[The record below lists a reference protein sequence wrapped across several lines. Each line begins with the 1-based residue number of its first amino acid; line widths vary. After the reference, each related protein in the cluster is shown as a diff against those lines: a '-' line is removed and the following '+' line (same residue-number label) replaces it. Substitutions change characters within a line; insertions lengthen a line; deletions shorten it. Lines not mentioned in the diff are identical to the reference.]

1 MILNF
6 IGITLVTILS
16 LVGLTAIISFIRIYG
31 EVKRDVKYARVRVEW
46 ESDCVTYKVIP
57 YLDEKTLNLVLSLTA
72 TATMREE
79 TSTEVGAQR
88 PGAKRLVQDK
98 VKAVTVVHSNWPRPS
113 DGRDDEAQ

>member
-16 LVGLTAIISFIRIYG
+16 LIGLTTLISFIRIYG
-31 EVKRDVKYARVRVEW
+31 EVKRDVKYARVRIEW

-79 TSTEVGAQR
+79 TEGS
-88 PGAKRLVQDK
+88 AKRLVQDK
-98 VKAVTVVHSNWPRPS
+98 VKAVTVVHNNWPRPS
-113 DGRDDEAQ
+113 DGSTEGE

>member
-16 LVGLTAIISFIRIYG
+16 LIGLTTIYSLIKIYG
-31 EVKRDVKYARVRVEW
+31 EVKRDVKYARVRIEW
-46 ESDCVTYKVIP
+46 ESDCVTYKAVS
-57 YLDEKTLNLVLSLTA
+57 YLDDKTLSLVLSLLA

-79 TSTEVGAQR
+79 TDG
-88 PGAKRLVQDK
+88 GAKRLVQDK

-113 DGRDDEAQ
+113 AGSTEGE